1 MDGTERVMVVVVA
14 FQEAEEE
21 AEAEV
26 GGTQYKFCPMVVSYS
41 RGVVS
46 MFQKK
51 RNIHQ
56 KEFQN

>member
-26 GGTQYKFCPMVVSYS
+26 GGTQYKFCPMVVSW
-41 RGVVS
+41 VVS

-51 RNIHQ
+51 RNIPNISNLS
-56 KEFQN
+56 E